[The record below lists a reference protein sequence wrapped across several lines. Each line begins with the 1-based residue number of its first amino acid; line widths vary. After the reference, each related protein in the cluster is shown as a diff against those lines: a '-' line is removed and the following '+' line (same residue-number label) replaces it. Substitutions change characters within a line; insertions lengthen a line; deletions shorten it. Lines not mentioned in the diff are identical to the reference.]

1 VTAGT
6 APSSASRRLLAV
18 DALRGVAALAVV
30 FFHLQGAL
38 DRGPQTWMP
47 ALLSDLFH
55 AGHYGVNVFFV
66 LSGFVIASSVRDG
79 AWTPA
84 FLARFTL
91 RRSLRLDPPYW
102 AAIALE
108 CALILAGLRLFPS
121 LATPVPTVAQVA
133 AHLMY
138 AQDLLGFGHILPIFW
153 TLCYEFQFYLVLVGL
168 LVMYRTIAN
177 RVGDRPARRL
187 LATACGGL
195 FVLSIAVHH
204 GLLPPA
210 PRGVALDRWHQF
222 FIGALAWWVVSGR
235 VSLPVLAG
243 AGVLIASLSRRPDAA
258 MELAIMVLTSSIC
271 MLSVRRPDLD
281 RHCGWRPL
289 QFLGAI
295 SYSLYLYHASLGW
308 RALSLAQRTWGMSLP
323 PLIGV
328 TAWLLSLVLVV
339 GAATAFWWIVERP
352 SMRFARRVT
361 LPRQTALV
369 TNPEGVT
376 EPSASVR

>member
-1 VTAGT
+1 VTAST
-6 APSSASRRLLAV
+6 ALASPSRRLLAV

-38 DRGPQTWMP
+38 DRGPQDWMP

-55 AGHYGVNVFFV
+55 AGHYGVNIFFV

-79 AWTPA
+79 DWTPA

-121 LATPVPTVAQVA
+121 LATPVPSLAQIA
-133 AHLMY
+133 AHLAY
-138 AQDLLGFGHILPIFW
+138 AQELLGYGQISPIFW

-168 LVMYRTIAN
+168 LVMFRSLSNALGSRTA
-177 RVGDRPARRL
+177 GRL
-187 LATACGGL
+187 LAVACCGL

-204 GLLPPA
+204 GLLPHA

-243 AGVLIASLSRRPDAA
+243 AGVLIALLSRRSDATT
-258 MELAIMVLTSSIC
+258 ELAIMVFTSSIC

-281 RHCGWRPL
+281 RHFAWRPL

-295 SYSLYLYHASLGW
+295 SYSVYLYHASLGW
-308 RALSLAQRTWGMSLP
+308 RALSLAQRTWGLSLP

-328 TAWLLSLVLVV
+328 TAWLLTLVLIL
-339 GAATAFWWIVERP
+339 GAATALWWLVERP
-352 SMRFARRVT
+352 SMRWARTVG
-361 LPRQTALV
+361 LPRRTA
-369 TNPEGVT
+369 PEASREDVRQ
-376 EPSASVR
+376 PSASAR